1 MSLALLF
8 PAGLLALAAL
18 LLPILLH
25 LQRRPPEQVLPFAA
39 LRWLG
44 LQARPSRKLRL
55 QQWLLLLVRLL
66 LLATL
71 ALLLAGPLLHG
82 LRGNAQPVRAVVPGL
97 SPPPAD
103 DRHRDVW
110 LAEGFPPIQPGQ
122 LAPDRHQPVSSLL
135 RQLDAELP
143 SGVALQVQVP
153 ARLLGVDGQ
162 VPRLSRPV
170 DWQVQPSPEE
180 APAPQEAAL
189 PRLVIRHDPAHAD
202 AARWLRAVALAWQ
215 AEEAADVA
223 PTDVAVTAADANT
236 VIAWLSEAPLPDAL
250 ASHPGVVLL
259 ATPPPSSA
267 RVLLDNGQGRALL
280 VAGDAPGRLHWA
292 LPLTPASAPLLLE
305 ADFPQRLLQAVRP
318 SPLPAVAD
326 AADNA
331 PRTGAQAPAPKPA
344 ALAPWLALLSGM
356 LWLLERVLAS
366 LRPRTEVA

>member
-1 MSLALLF
+1 MSLSLLF
-8 PAGLLALAAL
+8 PVGLLALGAL

-66 LLATL
+66 LLAAL

-82 LRGNAQPVRAVVPGL
+82 VRGNAQPVRAVVPGL

-103 DRHRDVW
+103 DSHHDVW

-122 LAPDRHQPVSSLL
+122 PAPDRHQPVSSLL

-143 SGVALQVQVP
+143 AGAALQVQVP
-153 ARLLGVDGQ
+153 ARLMGVDGQ

-189 PRLVIRHDPAHAD
+189 PRLVIRHDAAHAD

-215 AEEAADVA
+215 PEQAADVGT
-223 PTDVAVTAADANT
+223 TDVPVTAADADT
-236 VIAWLSEAPLPDAL
+236 AIAWLSKAPLPEAL
-250 ASHPGVVLL
+250 ASHPGVVLS
-259 ATPPPSSA
+259 ATPPASGA
-267 RVLLDNGQGRALL
+267 RMLLDNGQGRALL

-305 ADFPQRLLQAVRP
+305 AEFPQRLQQAVQP
-318 SPLPAVAD
+318 SPLPSVAD
-326 AADNA
+326 AADHA
-331 PRTGAQAPAPKPA
+331 PRTGALAPAPKPV
-344 ALAPWLALLSGM
+344 ALAPWLALLAGL

-366 LRPRTEVA
+366 HRPREVAA

>member
-1 MSLALLF
+1 M
-8 PAGLLALAAL
+8 
-18 LLPILLH
+18 
-25 LQRRPPEQVLPFAA
+25 
-39 LRWLG
+39 
-44 LQARPSRKLRL
+44 
-55 QQWLLLLVRLL
+55 
-66 LLATL
+66 
-71 ALLLAGPLLHG
+71 
-82 LRGNAQPVRAVVPGL
+82 RAVVPGL

-215 AEEAADVA
+215 PERAADVA
-223 PTDVAVTAADANT
+223 PTDVPVTAVTPAHLTGT
-236 VIAWLSEAPLPDAL
+236 VATGPRRLLAL
-250 ASHPGVVLL
+250 AM
-259 ATPPPSSA
+259 
-267 RVLLDNGQGRALL
+267 N
-280 VAGDAPGRLHWA
+280 
-292 LPLTPASAPLLLE
+292 
-305 ADFPQRLLQAVRP
+305 
-318 SPLPAVAD
+318 
-326 AADNA
+326 
-331 PRTGAQAPAPKPA
+331 
-344 ALAPWLALLSGM
+344 
-356 LWLLERVLAS
+356 
-366 LRPRTEVA
+366 RPRHRKLKDRFWPSMSRNWGSRRPGASSSFLPTRYRPD